1 MQQAYATSENALSL
15 MAETQ
20 TIMGLARAQGPGLP
34 EPGNVSVMNLTGYNS
49 LDVLA
54 APREC
59 TIHIGSRERSVSL
72 NPEEGTSIDQ
82 VCAAVL
88 QPAPSGPQSPAPAST
103 PGISQ
108 KK

>member
-1 MQQAYATSENALSL
+1 MQQAYATTESALSL

-20 TIMGLARAQGPGLP
+20 TVMGLARAQGPGLP
-34 EPGNVSVMNLTGYNS
+34 EPGNIAAMNLTGHDS

-59 TIHIGSRERSVSL
+59 AVHIGGRAQTINLQPVS
-72 NPEEGTSIDQ
+72 GSSIAQ
-82 VCAAVL
+82 VCTAALSVAPSTP
-88 QPAPSGPQSPAPAST
+88 QTPAPTST
-103 PGISQ
+103 PGMGR

>member
-1 MQQAYATSENALSL
+1 MQQAYATTESALGL

-20 TIMGLARAQGPGLP
+20 TVMGLARAQGPGLP
-34 EPGNVSVMNLTGYNS
+34 EPGNVTAMNLVGHDS

-59 TIHIGSRERSVSL
+59 SVRIGNHEQTV
-72 NPEEGTSIDQ
+72 N
-82 VCAAVL
+82 L
-88 QPAPSGPQSPAPAST
+88 QPAAGSSIAQICTAAFSVTASGPQAPAPTNA
-103 PGISQ
+103 PGMGR